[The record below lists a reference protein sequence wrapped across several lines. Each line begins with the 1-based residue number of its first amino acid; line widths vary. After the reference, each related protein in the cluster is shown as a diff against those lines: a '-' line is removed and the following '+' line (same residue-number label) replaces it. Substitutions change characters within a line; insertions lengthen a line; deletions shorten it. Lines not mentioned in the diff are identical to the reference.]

1 MRVLVATDKT
11 QGRVD
16 GDYCWTVEGEL
27 VLGKPLLECASPDR
41 CGCGRG
47 FPGLASCR
55 ATTTAMVVDRPHI
68 GRAELGQA
76 ILDSMDRQG
85 WLQWM
90 EQDEIEDGVED
101 EIALI
106 EEVTAAFPDG
116 AIVGRHGNDVV
127 MRAWLVA

>member
-1 MRVLVATDKT
+1 MRVLVATDRT
-11 QGRVD
+11 QGSVD

-27 VLGKPLLECASPDR
+27 VLGGPLLECASPDR

-76 ILDSMDRQG
+76 ILDYLERHG
-85 WLQWM
+85 WLQEM
-90 EQDEIEDGVED
+90 EQHEIEEGLED

-106 EEVTAAFPDG
+106 EAVTAAFPDG
-116 AIVGRHGNDVV
+116 AIVGRQGNEVV